1 MPTNSAEIVANTEM
15 PVRCQETPE
24 GVFLEPPPKDADRRT
39 AAERRFDEQMEKRE
53 AERIAKMT
61 SKSHRQRVAEFNEH
75 LGKLTEHMVTSSV
88 SAARGGGGGGCPF
101 TSMTVRK
108 HDGDKPTEV
117 CGKECCAFWRA
128 Q

>member
-1 MPTNSAEIVANTEM
+1 MSFSGGKGSLKLKGDDSIKKKKRKKKGKELAVIEDPETSVD
-15 PVRCQETPE
+15 PKETPE

-75 LGKLTEHMVTSSV
+75 LGKLTEHMDIPKV
-88 SAARGGGGGGCPF
+88 GPG
-101 TSMTVRK
+101 
-108 HDGDKPTEV
+108 
-117 CGKECCAFWRA
+117 
-128 Q
+128 